1 MARDWNSNAVA
12 KITAGAS
19 QDGNAAIG
27 KAKNGIEAALTGMSA
42 TADPSATAVVSWGSG
57 EVGYPWLDITAP
69 GSPSTYRWQQK
80 SSTGPTYGYRRLRG
94 WKHILVTTPPAAII
108 DAAGTTAI
116 AYGDD
121 DKDLTSTLDGAG
133 IQDTDWNEPLVR
145 AVLLRVRIRFTTNTH
160 PGGDVL
166 YAAFREPSTTN
177 ETRIYCSSAVNVWT
191 ERDVLVGLDSTETF
205 QYAKDT
211 NTAGNSVALQV
222 YLRGVFE
229 EV

>member
-1 MARDWNSNAVA
+1 MARDWNSNAVS
-12 KITAGAS
+12 KITSGAS
-19 QDGNAAIG
+19 QTGASAIG

-42 TADPSATAVVSWGSG
+42 TADPSATAVVAWGSG

-94 WKHILVTTPPAAII
+94 WKHILVTTPPAAILNLSQ
-108 DAAGTTAI
+108 TTAV
-116 AYGDD
+116 AFGADE
-121 DKDLTSTLDGAG
+121 KDLTATLDAAG

-145 AVLLRVRIRFTTNTH
+145 AVLLRVRIRFTTNTN

-166 YAAFREPSTTN
+166 YASFEEFGSTN

-191 ERDVLVGLDSTETF
+191 ERDVLVGLDSDEVF
-205 QYAKDT
+205 DYALDT
-211 NTAGNSVALQV
+211 NTAGNNVALQV
-222 YLRGVFE
+222 YLRGLFE